1 MKKEEAQKRIR
12 KLRKV
17 INYHRYLYHV
27 LDKQEI
33 SDAANDSLKKEL
45 FDIEQQFPDLVTP
58 DSPTQRVSGKALD
71 KFEKVRHKVPM
82 LSFND
87 AFSKED
93 IIDWN
98 ERIKKLTN
106 KKIDYFCEPKID
118 GLAVSLIYEKGMF
131 TRGSTRGD
139 GRVGENVTSNLK
151 TIESIPLSL
160 SEKIDCEVRGE
171 VYISKKS
178 FALINKNDQ
187 YANPRNLAAG
197 SIRQLDPQIT
207 RKRKLSFLAWQFLDV
222 ENQVKEGIRLKEL
235 GFRISQGGYC
245 KDLKAVF
252 DFYQEV
258 LKKRKSLSYQI
269 DGVVVSVN
277 DNKLLHELG
286 VVGKAKR
293 GSIAFKFP
301 AEQAATTVLDIKV
314 QIGRTGSIT
323 PVALLQPVVVA
334 GATVSRATLHNQE
347 EIKRLG
353 IKIRD
358 TVVIERA
365 GDVIPK
371 VVKVLKEMRDGDERL
386 FKMPQKCPICSTSLN
401 KEGTIFRCPN
411 RDCATRTKRHL
422 YHFVSKKTFNIDGL
436 GPRIIDQLL
445 DTGLIL
451 NPADLFSLKRGDL
464 KPLERFADKSAENL
478 IHAISGAKKVLF
490 SRFIFA
496 LGIRSVGEETARDLA
511 YHFKNLSSLKKAT
524 KQDFLD
530 LKDIGPETASSI
542 YSFLQNQNN
551 LNLIDALL
559 KNGVTITKEEVLSNK
574 LAGKVFVLTGV
585 LNNLSREKAKLRI
598 INLGGNISSSVSK
611 NTDFVVLGKNPGSK
625 IQKAKKLHIKI
636 ITEDEFEKYL

>member
-207 RKRKLSFLAWQFLDV
+207 RKR
-222 ENQVKEGIRLKEL
+222 
-235 GFRISQGGYC
+235 RI
-245 KDLKAVF
+245 
-252 DFYQEV
+252 
-258 LKKRKSLSYQI
+258 
-269 DGVVVSVN
+269 
-277 DNKLLHELG
+277 
-286 VVGKAKR
+286 
-293 GSIAFKFP
+293 
-301 AEQAATTVLDIKV
+301 
-314 QIGRTGSIT
+314 
-323 PVALLQPVVVA
+323 
-334 GATVSRATLHNQE
+334 
-347 EIKRLG
+347 
-353 IKIRD
+353 
-358 TVVIERA
+358 
-365 GDVIPK
+365 
-371 VVKVLKEMRDGDERL
+371 
-386 FKMPQKCPICSTSLN
+386 
-401 KEGTIFRCPN
+401 
-411 RDCATRTKRHL
+411 
-422 YHFVSKKTFNIDGL
+422 
-436 GPRIIDQLL
+436 
-445 DTGLIL
+445 
-451 NPADLFSLKRGDL
+451 
-464 KPLERFADKSAENL
+464 
-478 IHAISGAKKVLF
+478 
-490 SRFIFA
+490 
-496 LGIRSVGEETARDLA
+496 
-511 YHFKNLSSLKKAT
+511 
-524 KQDFLD
+524 
-530 LKDIGPETASSI
+530 
-542 YSFLQNQNN
+542 
-551 LNLIDALL
+551 
-559 KNGVTITKEEVLSNK
+559 
-574 LAGKVFVLTGV
+574 
-585 LNNLSREKAKLRI
+585 
-598 INLGGNISSSVSK
+598 GN
-611 NTDFVVLGKNPGSK
+611 
-625 IQKAKKLHIKI
+625 
-636 ITEDEFEKYL
+636 